1 MISLPA
7 INVDDAYT
15 QCDPGFAL
23 PADDERYVD
32 LSKVRGEHGKI
43 INTIQRSIRRS
54 IDSNCTYLV
63 SGHRGSGK
71 TTELF
76 RLQKKLKDDG
86 YFCVYFDVGNAL
98 DLADISYIDIF
109 LAMIDEVSQALEEQ
123 RIGINL
129 DKSIIESIY
138 GWVQQEI
145 YTEKAT
151 QKNVDGVIKAGVE
164 ASVGIPSLV
173 KLFGGLT
180 GDIKHSQSQRDVIRE
195 KIEKKASDFISKV
208 NQFLIA
214 VRNAVKQ
221 QGYKDIVVVADGLE
235 KIHYRTFTLN
245 SNKADSHTELFVRHA
260 EQLLALQCHII
271 YTVPIGLV
279 FNINLNSDY
288 ENVYVMPM
296 VKLDEDGNKALKT
309 LIEKRV
315 NIQSVFTDTTLV
327 DTIIANSG
335 GVVRDLM
342 RLIRLACDT
351 DDEKISAIE
360 VQYAISKLTKEY
372 DRLLKRSDIP
382 ILELVN
388 RIEQINPSDERST
401 QLLQDRI
408 ILEYENGKRSA
419 KLHPICLQIEWVT
432 NEIAKLT
439 AINTSNTG
447 NSGNNNGA

>member
-1 MISLPA
+1 
-7 INVDDAYT
+7 
-15 QCDPGFAL
+15 
-23 PADDERYVD
+23 
-32 LSKVRGEHGKI
+32 
-43 INTIQRSIRRS
+43 
-54 IDSNCTYLV
+54 
-63 SGHRGSGK
+63 
-71 TTELF
+71 
-76 RLQKKLKDDG
+76 
-86 YFCVYFDVGNAL
+86 
-98 DLADISYIDIF
+98 
-109 LAMIDEVSQALEEQ
+109 
-123 RIGINL
+123 
-129 DKSIIESIY
+129 
-138 GWVQQEI
+138 
-145 YTEKAT
+145 
-151 QKNVDGVIKAGVE
+151 
-164 ASVGIPSLV
+164 
-173 KLFGGLT
+173 
-180 GDIKHSQSQRDVIRE
+180 
-195 KIEKKASDFISKV
+195 
-208 NQFLIA
+208 
-214 VRNAVKQ
+214 
-221 QGYKDIVVVADGLE
+221 
-235 KIHYRTFTLN
+235 
-245 SNKADSHTELFVRHA
+245 
-260 EQLLALQCHII
+260 
-271 YTVPIGLV
+271 
-279 FNINLNSDY
+279 
-288 ENVYVMPM
+288 MPM